1 MLRTQTKKI
10 TAFLSVVAMLLSML
24 LYFPGGTFSTY
35 SGLKASAA
43 TITPTEPSKDSDGVY
58 QIGTAAELYWFA
70 GLVNGT
76 LDGVEKNIY
85 ANAVLTANIVVN
97 TGVLKSDGALAD
109 DTSGFISWTPM
120 GKELGRYSGTFNGNG
135 HTISGLFFNDT
146 SIDYVG
152 LFGYIG
158 YVEDENNN
166 IISTGKLSN
175 VGVVDSYFKGNN
187 CVGGVCG
194 YINAGDKIENCY
206 NTGNVSGNSN
216 VGGVCGK
223 NYVRITNCYNSG
235 TVSGTGNYVGGVCGY
250 NVLNLSSGT
259 IENCYNTGTVSGKGD
274 NVGGVCG
281 NNDRGAITSCYNT
294 GTVSG
299 EGDNVGG
306 MCGRNYCGSAVGTI
320 INCYNTGA
328 VSGKGDN
335 VGGVCGDNYLNSI
348 IENCYNTGTVSG
360 KGSYIGGVCGRNK
373 GSTIKNCYYDSNVYS
388 GNAVGY
394 NTGTVTSVEGKPT
407 ADFINCTVCELV
419 GYHQRVLAN
428 ASGAYEI
435 SKACQLHWFA
445 NYVNSGNTSANAVL
459 TANITVNLNVLVN
472 GELNANLK
480 NPRKWTPIGNY
491 SKPYTGTFNGQGHTI
506 SGLYFND
513 ANTDYVGL
521 FGYNN
526 GTVKNIGIIDS
537 YFNGTRY
544 VAAVCGLNDCGT
556 ITNCY
561 NTGAVTATGD
571 YASAGGVCGKN
582 SGTITSCYN
591 TSTVIGTRNVG
602 GVCGK
607 NSVIITNCYNAG
619 KVTATGTGSV
629 GGVCG
634 YSGYLLTNCYN
645 TGEVSG
651 SDNAGGVCGQNG
663 SFNQY
668 GTITNCYNAGK
679 VSGTSIV
686 GNVCGYNVSGE
697 IQNCYYLAETAT
709 GGDGKTEAQFNSGE
723 VAYLLNGS
731 TIEGTLAW
739 GQKIGTDP
747 YPVLDGTKTVYRNEN
762 YSGCEM
768 NPGTLYYTYSNT
780 EKELAYGEHSYDAN
794 GFCQHS
800 SEAFY
805 QPATETT
812 DKYDMNGDNVKDK
825 VYEISN
831 AGQLYW
837 LADQVKNDHTNF
849 KNANAVLTADI
860 TVNTGVLQSDGS
872 LADDTSSFRSWT
884 PIGFNDLRI
893 YTGIFDGQGH
903 TVSGL
908 YVDDAST
915 NFVGLFGCA
924 GTSSSVS
931 NVGVVDSYFNGN
943 NNVGGVCGY
952 SNGKITNC
960 YNQGTVNGS
969 GYVGG
974 ICGEAGPGSTSKI
987 TSCYNVGIVKG
998 KSNTACVVGYAD
1010 SGKVSNCYYYGEEAK
1025 VTTPVVTS
1033 PVFPIDP
1040 IIPFLTTTAGR
1051 KITIPSV
1058 FTTTTTTVTT
1068 TENINLST
1076 TSEPSSTTQ
1085 SSSEPTEATGDE
1097 QATPKTAEQFA
1108 SGEVAYLLNGSTSEG
1123 TLAWGQK
1130 IGTDAYPVL
1139 DGTKQVYKI
1148 KKTYCDGSNVMDIT
1162 GQPVY
1167 IYANSATY
1175 VLHNMT
1181 EHPANAATCT
1191 EAGNYA
1197 YWTCSREDGVYY
1209 KDKDG
1214 TETFANLAATV
1225 IPAHGHNMTEHP
1237 ANAATC
1243 TATGNYAYW
1252 TCSHEDGV
1260 YYKDE
1265 AGTETFANLA
1275 ATAIPA
1281 HGHNMTEHPANAATC
1296 TEPGNYAYWTC
1307 SYEDGVYYK
1316 DEAGTEEF
1324 ASLSA
1329 TVIPASG
1336 HDMTEHPAN
1345 DATCTEP
1352 GNYAYWTCSREDGV
1366 YYKDEAGTETFANL
1380 AATVIPASG
1389 HDMTEHS
1396 ANAATCTEPGNYAY
1410 WTCSREDGVYY
1421 KDAEGTETFASLAAT
1436 VIPASGHEYTSGGIC
1451 KSCSALENG
1460 KDGFK
1465 SASLTLTDGVILNYY
1480 LLLSQEAL
1488 ADSDAY
1494 IHFTSAQGLDVKTS
1508 LSEGIE
1514 DNGKYK
1520 FSLELRPDQM
1530 ADVITAKVVYGD
1542 GSEGNCINY
1551 SVQEYAENVAEA
1563 DDSKALVDAMLKF
1576 GAFTQLYT
1584 GKNTD
1589 NLAVPVSDYTT
1600 NASIDES
1607 YKYTLDGEVPGISVK
1622 GATLQIGAYTTIR
1635 LKFQLAEGADIQ
1647 NYTFKCGETV
1657 LEPEKSGE
1665 FYFVYLRNIRPQD
1678 LDEMYSFTASDGTS
1692 TTTFTYSA
1700 FTYMKHALDNAEV
1713 YDQKLVNLVNAMYEY
1728 HQAADKYNMK
1738 TGWVQ
1743 DGENWYYY
1751 NENGIKQT
1759 GWVTNIPGYDDAW
1772 FYFNDDGIMQTGWVT
1787 NIPGYDDAWFYF
1799 NDDGTLLTN
1808 SYTPDGFYVDENGI
1822 WIPGK

>member
-1 MLRTQTKKI
+1 M
-10 TAFLSVVAMLLSML
+10 
-24 LYFPGGTFSTY
+24 
-35 SGLKASAA
+35 
-43 TITPTEPSKDSDGVY
+43 
-58 QIGTAAELYWFA
+58 
-70 GLVNGT
+70 
-76 LDGVEKNIY
+76 
-85 ANAVLTANIVVN
+85 
-97 TGVLKSDGALAD
+97 
-109 DTSGFISWTPM
+109 
-120 GKELGRYSGTFNGNG
+120 
-135 HTISGLFFNDT
+135 
-146 SIDYVG
+146 
-152 LFGYIG
+152 
-158 YVEDENNN
+158 
-166 IISTGKLSN
+166 
-175 VGVVDSYFKGNN
+175 
-187 CVGGVCG
+187 
-194 YINAGDKIENCY
+194 
-206 NTGNVSGNSN
+206 
-216 VGGVCGK
+216 
-223 NYVRITNCYNSG
+223 
-235 TVSGTGNYVGGVCGY
+235 
-250 NVLNLSSGT
+250 
-259 IENCYNTGTVSGKGD
+259 
-274 NVGGVCG
+274 
-281 NNDRGAITSCYNT
+281 
-294 GTVSG
+294 
-299 EGDNVGG
+299 
-306 MCGRNYCGSAVGTI
+306 
-320 INCYNTGA
+320 
-328 VSGKGDN
+328 
-335 VGGVCGDNYLNSI
+335 
-348 IENCYNTGTVSG
+348 
-360 KGSYIGGVCGRNK
+360 
-373 GSTIKNCYYDSNVYS
+373 
-388 GNAVGY
+388 
-394 NTGTVTSVEGKPT
+394 
-407 ADFINCTVCELV
+407 
-419 GYHQRVLAN
+419 
-428 ASGAYEI
+428 
-435 SKACQLHWFA
+435 
-445 NYVNSGNTSANAVL
+445 
-459 TANITVNLNVLVN
+459 
-472 GELNANLK
+472 
-480 NPRKWTPIGNY
+480 
-491 SKPYTGTFNGQGHTI
+491 
-506 SGLYFND
+506 
-513 ANTDYVGL
+513 
-521 FGYNN
+521 
-526 GTVKNIGIIDS
+526 
-537 YFNGTRY
+537 
-544 VAAVCGLNDCGT
+544 
-556 ITNCY
+556 
-561 NTGAVTATGD
+561 
-571 YASAGGVCGKN
+571 CGKN

-686 GNVCGYNVSGE
+686 GDVCGYNVSGE
-697 IQNCYYLAETAT
+697 IQNCYYLAEAAT

-1243 TATGNYAYW
+1243 T
-1252 TCSHEDGV
+1252 
-1260 YYKDE
+1260 
-1265 AGTETFANLA
+1265 
-1275 ATAIPA
+1275 
-1281 HGHNMTEHPANAATC
+1281 
-1296 TEPGNYAYWTC
+1296 EPGNYAYWTC

-1366 YYKDEAGTETFANL
+1366 YYKD
-1380 AATVIPASG
+1380 
-1389 HDMTEHS
+1389 
-1396 ANAATCTEPGNYAY
+1396 
-1410 WTCSREDGVYY
+1410 
-1421 KDAEGTETFASLAAT
+1421 AEGTETFASLAAT
-1436 VIPASGHEYTSGGIC
+1436 VISASGHEYTSGGIC

-1480 LLLSQEAL
+1480 LLLSEEAL

-1494 IHFTSAQGLDVKTS
+1494 IHFTSARGLDVKTS

-1657 LEPEKSGE
+1657 LTPEKSGE
-1665 FYFVYLRNIRPQD
+1665 FYYVYLRNIRPQD

-1700 FTYMKHALDNAEV
+1700 FTYMKNVLDNAES
-1713 YDQKLVNLVNAMYEY
+1713 YDQTLVNLVNAMYEY
-1728 HQAADKYNMK
+1728 HQAAEAYLI
-1738 TGWVQ
+1738 G
-1743 DGENWYYY
+1743 
-1751 NENGIKQT
+1751 
-1759 GWVTNIPGYDDAW
+1759 
-1772 FYFNDDGIMQTGWVT
+1772 
-1787 NIPGYDDAWFYF
+1787 
-1799 NDDGTLLTN
+1799 
-1808 SYTPDGFYVDENGI
+1808 
-1822 WIPGK
+1822 